1 MIALKCE
8 RDMKIS
14 TVLTVALSVIGVIAF
29 AKFGSSALTA
39 TRDYVLVE
47 QLRDLVQLRSRWING
62 IVSLSQERSLSQVM
76 LTVQGPIGS
85 NFTTMRDAQSTAAA
99 ADFDFIRAE
108 LDAVAPFPTKDA
120 FTQEMEKELQ
130 TIQDLRAKITAQLNI
145 PYDQRDHSMSANLIA
160 QFKSEVSEMRSTAD
174 YLVSVNEQTSTE
186 AIMLAKMQE
195 SAWEMREFG
204 GRARS
209 IYAIATLHQRPIS
222 IEDLVYAKT
231 NLLRADEAWNS
242 IKHIKGVITL
252 PQIIQEQFERIEQNY
267 GGEYHAMTQT
277 INAESIIMTVTE
289 KKAMARTLTNAEETF
304 YAAAMQA
311 GESGEAV
318 GEDSEKIDSISF
330 DTFFSR
336 SAVAMDSTAFLAQL
350 AGKAMEDYWDSRATT
365 QRNLVGIDIAALLVV
380 IGVILFTLRS
390 VSRRITLRL
399 RAGLTELAALSS
411 GTLDRNI
418 ARHPKDLA
426 EINALSDGLDNLQ
439 AQLRRASEAQ
449 AELARAE
456 QAQQQIVQQLSEGLK
471 KLSTGDLSA
480 RILGPLD
487 AKYQSLADDFN
498 AATASLADVVSKVVD
513 TAGSVLSGAR
523 GINEATVDLSK
534 RTEVQ
539 GATLQSA
546 ASSLEMLTQSIVA
559 SRGDAQEL
567 DSLASLAHQKGS
579 AMTETMSQ
587 TVAAIEKIKSSSHEI
602 ELIVSVIEDIAFQTN
617 LLALNAGVEAT
628 RAGAE
633 GSGFAVIAAEVR
645 SLATRSSQSAN
656 EIKALIATSGIE
668 VTKGVEFVTEAEASV
683 SDIST
688 HIHKI
693 SALISRIAANSRAQ
707 SEGLMQ
713 VNDGVSQLDLVTQT
727 NVAMVEETTAEC
739 QSLSLVAQDLSQLV
753 SRFNVTNSTN
763 NLFALGDFGQSQKIA

>member
-1 MIALKCE
+1 
-8 RDMKIS
+8 MKIS

-29 AKFGSSALTA
+29 AKFGTSAVTA
-39 TRDYVLVE
+39 TRDYVLVN

-62 IVSLSQERSLSQVM
+62 IVTLSQERSLSQVM
-76 LTVQGPIGS
+76 LTIEGPIGS
-85 NFTTMRDAQSTAAA
+85 NFTAMRDAQSSIAAE
-99 ADFDFIRAE
+99 DFDYIRAE
-108 LDAVAPFPTKDA
+108 LAAVAPFATKAA
-120 FTQEMEKELQ
+120 FAQEMDAELQ
-130 TIQDLRAKITAQLNI
+130 HIQDLRTQITAQLNI
-145 PYDQRDHSMSANLIA
+145 PYDQRDHSKSASLIA
-160 QFKSEVSEMRSTAD
+160 AFKSEISDMRSTAD
-174 YLVSVNEQTSTE
+174 YLVSLNEQTATE
-186 AIMLAKMQE
+186 AIMLAKLQE
-195 SAWEMREFG
+195 SAWEMREFS

-222 IEDLVYAKT
+222 IEDLVYAET
-231 NLLRADEAWNS
+231 NLLRAEEAWNS
-242 IKHIKGVITL
+242 ITHIKGIIAL
-252 PQIIQEQFERIEQNY
+252 PQTILEQFAKVESNY
-267 GGEYHAMTQT
+267 LDEYHSMTEA
-277 INAESIIMTVTE
+277 INAESITMTALAKDATAQTISDTE
-289 KKAMARTLTNAEETF
+289 QAFR
-304 YAAAMQA
+304 AAAQQTVNA
-311 GESGEAV
+311 GATAPTAGTDA
-318 GEDSEKIDSISF
+318 EKLDGISF
-330 DTFFSR
+330 DTFFNR
-336 SAVAMDSTAFLAQL
+336 SAVAMDTTAFLAQI
-350 AGKAMEDYWDSRATT
+350 AGEAMENYWDARATA
-365 QRNLVGIDIAALLVV
+365 QRNIVAVDMAALA
-380 IGVILFTLRS
+380 ILLGAIMFTLRS

-399 RAGLTELAALSS
+399 RAGLDELTALSS
-411 GTLDRNI
+411 GALDREI
-418 ARHPKDLA
+418 ARHPNDLA

-439 AQLRRASEAQ
+439 AQLRRAAEAQ
-449 AELARAE
+449 ADLAKSE
-456 QAQQQIVQQLSEGLK
+456 QAQQQIVQQLSDGLK

-498 AATASLADVVSKVVD
+498 AATTSLGDVVSKVID

-539 GATLQSA
+539 GATLQNA

-567 DSLASLAHQKGS
+567 DSLASLAHQMGS
-579 AMTETMSQ
+579 TMTDTMSQ

-602 ELIVSVIEDIAFQTN
+602 ELIVGVIEDIAFQTN

-656 EIKALIATSGIE
+656 EIKALIAASGVE

-693 SALISRIAANSRAQ
+693 STLISRIAANSSAQ
-707 SEGLMQ
+707 SEGLTQ

-753 SRFNVTNSTN
+753 SRFHIDSGADS
-763 NLFALGDFGQSQKIA
+763 LFALGNFGPDQKVA